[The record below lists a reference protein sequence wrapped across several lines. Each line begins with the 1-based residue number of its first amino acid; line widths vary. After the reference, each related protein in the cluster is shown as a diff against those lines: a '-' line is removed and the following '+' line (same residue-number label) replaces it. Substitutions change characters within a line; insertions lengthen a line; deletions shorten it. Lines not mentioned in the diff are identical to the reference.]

1 MVEGRYLLS
10 RVLVVVLVTSAAALY
25 AAGGVENRSDR
36 AEGVSVGVFVPGVVD
51 GSPSYELLVAGTRA
65 AVNEFPTA
73 RLAVIEAGFDQS
85 TWPDGLMAM
94 AASGSYDIIVSS
106 NPSMPEIAAEV
117 VAQVPEVR
125 FVVLDGA
132 LAGVERLHTIVF
144 DQDEQAYLSGYF
156 AGLLTASDLPN
167 SNTEFR
173 VGLLAGQ
180 EYPVMNDV
188 ILPAFTRGARDANAS
203 VQVDFR
209 VLGNWFDAARA
220 QDLATDM
227 IERGSD
233 TILTIAGGGNQGV
246 VSAARERG
254 AYVLWYDDSGYEVAP
269 GVVLGSTFVR
279 LDAAARNAVTA
290 AIDGEL
296 EYGIVRQL
304 GVADGMVGFDTT
316 HRAFRDNVP
325 IALQTEMERV
335 LATLATQ

>member
-1 MVEGRYLLS
+1 MVEDRCFLFRALIFVLLIS
-10 RVLVVVLVTSAAALY
+10 SAAVY
-25 AAGGVENRSDR
+25 AAGGVEDRSDR
-36 AEGVSVGVFVPGVVD
+36 SESVSVGVFVPGVVD

-65 AVNEFPTA
+65 AVDDAPIA

-117 VAQVPEVR
+117 IAQVPEVR
-125 FVVLDGA
+125 FVILDGA
-132 LAGVERLHTIVF
+132 LAGVQRLHTIVF
-144 DQDEQAYLSGYF
+144 DQDQQAYLSGYF

-167 SNTEFR
+167 SNAEAR

-180 EYPVMNDV
+180 EYPVMNDI
-188 ILPAFTRGARDANAS
+188 ILPAFTRGARDANAA

-279 LDAAARNAVTA
+279 LDAAARDAVSA
-290 AIDGEL
+290 AIAGEL
-296 EYGIVRQL
+296 EYGVARQL
-304 GVADGMVGFDTT
+304 GVADGMVGFDTE
-316 HRAFRDNVP
+316 HPAFRDNVP
-325 IALQTEMERV
+325 IALQNEMERV
-335 LATLATQ
+335 LASLATE